1 MCPPPPLAPPRALSR
16 RAARQALAAELQR
29 RQDAERQA
37 RRQRDRER
45 ERDNGGVHPDV
56 LQAGEIGGL
65 HRDQRPRRDVRDR
78 KPGDCA
84 SRTKDDRLCEELAK
98 QPHPTGA
105 ERGAN
110 GQLRLACRCAR
121 EKEVGDVRAG
131 HEQHEADGAEE
142 NQQRPSNIPQQHVVE
157 GKSVERQRVVR
168 LAKRRLKLCADS
180 PQVTVGLRERHAWL
194 RPCDHREELASSS
207 FRSRGAER
215 VVVHERRVDL
225 RIVEQARSRG
235 EDADDFHRRARD
247 RDRAAEHAR
256 VAAEL
261 ALPEPVI
268 EHGHPGMSRLVLT
281 RQQAPAERDRQAKQA
296 EQAVAHVRSAD
307 LARFA
312 GAQHGEHAAR
322 IRLDLLERP
331 RVLADAHEVRRRQRV
346 GRAVGIE
353 RGDPIQPI
361 RIPERQRRQQ
371 DALDDAEDGA
381 VRPDSERQRRQ
392 GHGGEARRAAQ
403 HPQRVPDILA
413 QLGHV
418 FGSCHHDADSDE
430 QWAVWQQPDDR
441 AWPSRDPPAMT
452 INTPFQ
458 WRRSALA
465 PMFALLVPRPE
476 R

>member
-16 RAARQALAAELQR
+16 RPRQALAAELQR

-37 RRQRDRER
+37 RRQRNRER
-45 ERDNGGVHPDV
+45 ERDNGGVRPDV

-84 SRTKDDRLCEELAK
+84 SRTKDDRLCEELAE

-110 GQLRLACRCAR
+110 GQLRLARRCAR

-142 NQQRPSNIPQQHVVE
+142 DQQRPSNVPQQHVVE
-157 GKSVERQRVVR
+157 GKGVERQRVVR
-168 LAKRRLKLCADS
+168 LAKRRLQLCADS

-194 RPCDHREELASSS
+194 RSCDHGEELASSA
-207 FRSRGAER
+207 FRRRGAER

-235 EDADDFHRRARD
+235 EDADDFHRRAGD

-268 EHGHPGMSRLVLT
+268 EHGHAAMARLVLT
-281 RQQAPAERDRQAKQA
+281 RQQGSGRARPAVRAEPSRPSLTFVLRTSRGSPAPSIVNTPPEYASSL
-296 EQAVAHVRSAD
+296 V
-307 LARFA
+307 F
-312 GAQHGEHAAR
+312 
-322 IRLDLLERP
+322 ERP
-331 RVLADAHEVRRRQRV
+331 RLLADAHEVRRRQRV

-353 RGDPIQPI
+353 RGDPIQAYC
-361 RIPERQRRQQ
+361 IPERQRRQQ
-371 DALDDAEDGA
+371 TPWTTLKMALFAPIPSASVVRATA
-381 VRPDSERQRRQ
+381 VKP
-392 GHGGEARRAAQ
+392 GARRN
-403 HPQRVPDILA
+403 I
-413 QLGHV
+413 
-418 FGSCHHDADSDE
+418 
-430 QWAVWQQPDDR
+430 
-441 AWPSRDPPAMT
+441 
-452 INTPFQ
+452 
-458 WRRSALA
+458 RSAYPTSCRSSVMYSVRAIMTPILTSNG
-465 PMFALLVPRPE
+465 PFGNSPTTGRGRRE
-476 R
+476 SHRQ